1 MIYRL
6 SSVPY
11 FSYYSFFSLLFLCS
25 YFFLYF
31 FLKLPYYPYFLVQ
44 KCLKWPKIVIFF
56 LTRFAHSAFLKIR
69 STWATMQKF
78 IKYFTF
84 SCNSFFGTF
93 ILVFPFHGNVVLL
106 FRENFVC
113 LLYLFL
119 SLRTLRTSL
128 LSVLFM
134 IEFPTFALL
143 FQNIEPYFIPTF
155 SMEGTWKPAWKKNKK
170 KNNNACIGYIIY
182 THNFMFSWQNDKDI
196 NPGWKKVPYLDI
208 WLFVFIPCSLSAKYM
223 LWVLVR
229 SNWIRHFNRE
239 ITKNTNTFSV
249 KKEIK
254 AFSRTVYNPSYK
266 LFGHVKDIFHENS
279 VWKFCCLKRRQFA
292 CEVSRFPGKTK
303 IFWQWYL
310 LMFKGMGYS
319 W

>member
-1 MIYRL
+1 MRVNNVVLNLMIYRL

-25 YFFLYF
+25 NFFLYF

-69 STWATMQKF
+69 STYATMQKF

-128 LSVLFM
+128 LFVLSWLNFLLLPYFFK
-134 IEFPTFALL
+134 ILSPTLSLL
-143 FQNIEPYFIPTF
+143 FPWRAHE
-155 SMEGTWKPAWKKNKK
+155 SLHEKK
-170 KNNNACIGYIIY
+170 KKQCLY
-182 THNFMFSWQNDKDI
+182 W
-196 NPGWKKVPYLDI
+196 
-208 WLFVFIPCSLSAKYM
+208 
-223 LWVLVR
+223 
-229 SNWIRHFNRE
+229 
-239 ITKNTNTFSV
+239 
-249 KKEIK
+249 
-254 AFSRTVYNPSYK
+254 VYNLYPQLYV
-266 LFGHVKDIFHENS
+266 FM
-279 VWKFCCLKRRQFA
+279 
-292 CEVSRFPGKTK
+292 TK
-303 IFWQWYL
+303 W
-310 LMFKGMGYS
+310 
-319 W
+319 